1 MVQML
6 TQLNPRQTVVSVDGV
21 GAFDLVSR
29 NAMLQGLG
37 NMIGGAQVLPFV
49 RLFYSDPSTYVWEDE
64 FGEPQ
69 MIPQGEGGE
78 QGDPLMPLL
87 FSSVQHAALS
97 AVASRLEE
105 GERLCAFLDDLYVLC
120 DPTRVL
126 DVYANL
132 QQELWRHAGIQIH
145 QGKTKV
151 WNQGGIVQIG
161 VERLEVEARRI
172 DPDATVWRRNSD
184 IPTDALWD
192 TISSRINSQSWQTNT
207 VFCWTGSV

>member
-1 MVQML
+1 MSHMVQML

-37 NMIGGAQVLPFV
+37 NMTGGAQVLLFV
-49 RLFYSDPSTYVWEDE
+49 RLFYSDPSTYVWENE

-87 FSSVQHAALS
+87 FSLGQHAALS
-97 AVASRLEE
+97 AVASRLEK
-105 GERLCAFLDDLYVLC
+105 GERLFAFLDDLYVLC

-126 DVYANL
+126 DVYAIL
-132 QQELWRHAGIQIH
+132 QQELSRHAGIQIH
-145 QGKTKV
+145 QGRRKSGTREV
-151 WNQGGIVQIG
+151 LCQIG
-161 VERLEVEARRI
+161 VERLEAEARSI
-172 DPDATVWRRNSD
+172 DPDAIVLEGEQRHSH
-184 IPTDALWD
+184 
-192 TISSRINSQSWQTNT
+192 
-207 VFCWTGSV
+207 